1 MRVIGFC
8 GLFSAALVAFGAVA
22 VASASAEKFIV
33 SGTGLKFTGKATS
46 TQIFTDK
53 SGATPIE
60 CTEVKPE
67 GSNETVGGTEE
78 KVNTK
83 YEGCKASIASAS
95 ISTAFYTF
103 LTNGSTMGVN
113 GVSILTTP
121 ITITVAALKCKIVVA
136 AGQTFAGTGEIAYSN
151 NTASTIEVKSKVTGI
166 ASEVTE
172 AGSSLCGKAGE
183 KNTTG
188 TYTGSGELG
197 LQGGTLQI
205 K

>member
-1 MRVIGFC
+1 MRSIKMV
-8 GLFSAALVAFGAVA
+8 GLAVVAVLAFSAMAA
-22 VASASAEKFIV
+22 ASASAEKFIA
-33 SGTGLKFTGKATS
+33 SAAGLKFTGKS
-46 TQIFTDK
+46 NGTQIFTDK

-67 GSNETVGGTEE
+67 GTNAAVETTEE
-78 KVNTK
+78 KVNTN
-83 YEGCKASIASAS
+83 YSSCKASIASAT

-103 LTNGSTMGVN
+103 LTNGSSMGVN